1 MDELVAENLPLSL
14 LEERAPAE
22 AGPEAEGLVGMLEAL
37 QGSAGNEAVTALLE
51 ELGLDG
57 GKSGESDTSA
67 EVVEPGEEPPGPP
80 EAGVE
85 EAGGSAGEGTGGGDG
100 AGGAGD
106 GEGGEDHSKELD
118 QIKADA
124 AKEAGAEAGVGAA
137 VGGTAGVGAASRW
150 QQPERVSAAP

>member
-1 MDELVAENLPLSL
+1 MIASGGAHVDELVAENLPLSL
-14 LEERAPAE
+14 LEARAPAE

-37 QGSAGNEAVTALLE
+37 QGGAGNEAVTALLE

-57 GKSGESDTSA
+57 GKSGESDASA

-118 QIKADA
+118 QSKPTPPRRR
-124 AKEAGAEAGVGAA
+124 ERRQ
-137 VGGTAGVGAASRW
+137 ASERPSEEP
-150 QQPERVSAAP
+150 PESAPR